1 MEAEKPTLCL
11 FTVKAENAETQTT
24 AMTMKMERWGY
35 LEIFV
40 QNIKSSV
47 MRIEDKLHEGRMQ
60 VVLLIILS
68 PEPIEVPDTQ
78 LVYNLLNK

>member
-35 LEIFV
+35 LDIFV
-40 QNIKSSV
+40 QNTKSSV

-60 VVLLIILS
+60 VVLLIILF